1 MNRPGAG
8 PQQLRNMPGTMFQTQ
23 QTGAGRGTP
32 MQSSRLQGAKL
43 GNGSG
48 WSFNGPMGGAPGLS
62 AVQTRTPNAAGISSF
77 AQTIGGGSQANTPL
91 DPSEFPSL
99 SGTPQTQH
107 QNNQSQALWSNPSI
121 RSAQHTPVQRPHG
134 QGATPA
140 PPSAQAIRSQQ
151 DHQAQPQ
158 DDTSSAHSQFGGGL
172 DDYLYGGQGGVGQL
186 SGAPQ
191 QQQQVN
197 IEEFP
202 PLGGNG
208 SGEVGQDRRT
218 GMIQN
223 AAFGGAV
230 PGGFGGSVQQGRN
243 GVSSPADGQ
252 HDAVGDRLGGAV
264 LRDERA
270 AAERRAREASTA
282 SYSSQQPV
290 QPPVKASSVQH
301 LDQPRLSQMNEI
313 DRFGLPGLLAMIP
326 PDSQDHSSLAVGQDL
341 TVLGLDLNRPDNSPL
356 YPTFGSPFADAAS
369 RPVVPDFTLPTAYTV
384 TNVPPLHTKI
394 PSFTDETLFAIFY
407 QNPRDV
413 IQEVAAQE
421 LWNRD
426 WRWHKE
432 LRQWM
437 MKDQNFPQPQ
447 RLSDKQERGCYIF
460 FDVNNWRR
468 ERRELLLDY
477 EHLDQR
483 FGAMQPVTAL

>member
-1 MNRPGAG
+1 
-8 PQQLRNMPGTMFQTQ
+8 MPGTMFPAQ

-62 AVQTRTPNAAGISSF
+62 AVQTRTPNAAGLSSF

-140 PPSAQAIRSQQ
+140 PPSAQATRSHQ
-151 DHQAQPQ
+151 DHQPQPQ

-191 QQQQVN
+191 QQQVN

-223 AAFGGAV
+223 AAFGGAANT
-230 PGGFGGSVQQGRN
+230 GGFGGNVQQGRN

-252 HDAVGDRLGGAV
+252 HEAVGDRLGGAV
-264 LRDERA
+264 LRDERVA
-270 AAERRAREASTA
+270 AAERRAREASTV

-290 QPPVKASSVQH
+290 QPPSKANSVQH

-326 PDSQDHSSLAVGQDL
+326 PDSLDHSSLAVGQDL

-369 RPVVPDFTLPTAYTV
+369 RPVVPDFALPVAYTV

-394 PSFTDETLFAIFY
+394 TSFSDETLFAIFY

-437 MKDQNFPQPQ
+437 MKDANFPQPQ

-483 FGAMQPVTAL
+483 FGAMQPTTAL